1 MRLAPLRE
9 SGYQVLMRALD
20 AQGNAADALPVYA
33 SLRDALRQELGV
45 APSAQAQAVYKQLNR
60 A

>member
-33 SLRDALRQELGV
+33 SLRDALRQQLGG
-45 APSAQAQAVYKQLNR
+45 APSAQTQAVYNQLNR